1 MKNSREVYTQV
12 SLDLTNI
19 EEALGLAEAAVRAG
33 IDWLEAG
40 TPLILA
46 EGLRAVQTLKQ
57 RFPEHPV
64 VADLKTMDGAGLEAE
79 MMIKAGADY
88 VVVMSQAH
96 WASVK
101 EMVRVAHDLGA
112 RVMADIL
119 GAPDKPEAAKR
130 MQDLGADWIIHHVGY
145 DERHYVKN
153 ISPLDEI
160 DSVLAAT
167 TLPLQAVG
175 GLSIQQALETIRR
188 GASSIVVGA
197 PLAIQPDR
205 FATGDEFEKVLAE
218 VVEKTKE
225 AAK

>member
-1 MKNSREVYTQV
+1 MTNIREVYTQV
-12 SLDLTNI
+12 SLDLMNI
-19 EEALGLAEAAVRAG
+19 EEALQLGEAAVRAG

-46 EGLRAVQTLKQ
+46 EGLRAVQALKQ

-101 EMVRVAHDLGA
+101 EMVRIAHDLGA

-119 GAPDKPEAAKR
+119 GAEDKPEAARK
-130 MQDLGADWIIHHVGY
+130 MQDLGADWIIHHIGY

-160 DSVLAAT
+160 DAVLAAI

-175 GLSIQQALETIRR
+175 GLSIEQALETIRR
-188 GASSIVVGA
+188 GASSIVIGA

-205 FATGDEFEKVLAE
+205 FATGDELEKVLAE
-218 VVEKTKE
+218 VVAKTRE
-225 AAK
+225 VSQ